1 MRITHPQQRG
11 GTFMGM
17 VLGLVLGLG
26 IALAVALY
34 VTKAPI
40 PFVDRGVMGADG
52 GTEQAEK
59 NANWNPNSGFN
70 QNQPLSA
77 LPPSDA
83 GEPATPTPGATPPAQ
98 ATPSAPSAGGSDPL
112 GDLIQARTTPQANG
126 ETKPLPTPLPAARE
140 AGQVRELMF
149 YVQAGAFGQVGDAEN
164 QRARLALMG
173 VDARV
178 SQDTVN
184 ERTVFRVRSGP
195 YRTRAQALKTRQKL
209 TDQNVETVIVAV
221 PK

>member
-40 PFVDRGVMGADG
+40 PFIDRGVMGADDG
-52 GTEQAEK
+52 SEQAEK

-77 LPPSDA
+77 LPPSTTEA
-83 GEPATPTPGATPPAQ
+83 PATTPAAGA
-98 ATPSAPSAGGSDPL
+98 SAPATSPAPSNPGSDPL
-112 GDLIQARTTPQANG
+112 GDLIQARATGNG
-126 ETKPLPTPLPAARE
+126 EAKPLPTPLPAARE